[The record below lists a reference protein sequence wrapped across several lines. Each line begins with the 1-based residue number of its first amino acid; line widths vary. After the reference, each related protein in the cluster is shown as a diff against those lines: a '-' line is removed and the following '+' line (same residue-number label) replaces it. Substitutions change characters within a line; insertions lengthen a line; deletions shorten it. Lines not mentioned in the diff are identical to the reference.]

1 MRVALLIW
9 PIGEELIQGEAFIIE
24 TTVIDISSTPH
35 RGGFNTILLIVRF
48 VNKLVQILTP
58 PQSSLRACLHRGG
71 GPRVGEVTRLD
82 GVTRLSI

>member
-1 MRVALLIW
+1 MFEYPVQTL
-9 PIGEELIQGEAFIIE
+9 PIM
-24 TTVIDISSTPH
+24 V
-35 RGGFNTILLIVRF
+35 GFNTILLTVPF

-82 GVTRLSI
+82 GVTRLSV